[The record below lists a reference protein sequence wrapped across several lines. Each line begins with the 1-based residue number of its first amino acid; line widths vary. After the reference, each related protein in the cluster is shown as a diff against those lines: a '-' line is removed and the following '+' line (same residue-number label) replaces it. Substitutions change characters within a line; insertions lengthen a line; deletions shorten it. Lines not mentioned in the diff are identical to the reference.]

1 MKVQRGEVTCP
12 GSLSLHRGELRFEHE
27 TTSKT
32 SALSTTSPGIP
43 AKDPHLSSLCDPLQ
57 GFCPQSPD
65 LPNGRWDMVILSI
78 LGIYEMGGHLLGEK
92 ERKHVPEGYNYDVNN
107 V

>member
-27 TTSKT
+27 ATSKT

-57 GFCPQSPD
+57 GSCPQSPD
-65 LPNGRWDMVILSI
+65 RSIPVLSNMIAIDHIL
-78 LGIYEMGGHLLGEK
+78 LLS
-92 ERKHVPEGYNYDVNN
+92 N
-107 V
+107 